1 MENKLVSIIV
11 PIYNQEKYLEKSLKS
26 ILNQTYENLEII
38 LVNDGSTDKSSD
50 IIESYKN
57 KDSRIKVVNKLNG
70 GLSSAII
77 AGLEIISSDYT
88 AFIDPDDYVGEEYIE
103 NFVRNI
109 YESDIVAMGFYY
121 DDNGKFNPYN
131 LKKTGIIDVDEAR
144 KFIRDTG
151 SSRINNLIFVSRWN
165 KLYKTEI
172 LRFMLPELRNYQ
184 KVTIGEDS
192 IFNAL
197 ALAYSSKISVVSS
210 PNSYFYNISN
220 DNSMMKIEKAENLNK
235 IIFACQKLKEIYN
248 NHDSIDMD
256 QIQSLYYLLTRA
268 EISKLYSFN
277 YKVYKDKISK
287 ITTNKLY
294 KDAIKSIKRES
305 TAKEKYKL
313 ALKENSTIN
322 YVYQKNKEK
331 FKILKSD
338 VKFYLEEVKKF
349 RFTNVK
355 GSLINYKWDK
365 NRKNAFKEL
374 KTKTPIIEKRIQQYL
389 DSAIRN
395 MKIGETSIEKNIFI
409 FWWDGFD
416 NAPYIVKKCRESVYK
431 YYSDFNIIDI
441 DKNNYNKY
449 TELDKKI
456 IEGFENNKI
465 SVQTFSDI
473 LRFNLLKCN
482 GGMWID
488 ATILFFN
495 RVDLTAALEFQSF
508 NSLEFSSSHTFFK
521 YKEKQ
526 CSWSGY
532 FIASVKNGEFV
543 TLVDFI
549 FQNYYLDYKEY
560 TTYFFIDIVLMLC
573 KLNEIEEGVLDKTL
587 KIDHDMFLLA
597 KVRNREY
604 DELLMR
610 EIKKIP
616 QKLSWKISEKKLGE
630 NTFLSEIL
638 RGEEYDK
645 FKD

>member
-26 ILNQTYENLEII
+26 ILNQTYEKLEII
-38 LVNDGSTDKSSD
+38 LVNDGSTDKSIN

-57 KDSRIKVVNKLNG
+57 KDPRIKVVNKLNG
-70 GLSSAII
+70 GLSTAII
-77 AGLEIISSDYT
+77 AGLEITSSDYT
-88 AFIDPDDYVGEEYIE
+88 AFIDPDDYVGEDYIE
-103 NFVRNI
+103 NFIRNV

-121 DDNGKFNPYN
+121 DDNGKFNPYS
-131 LKKTGIIDVDEAR
+131 LKKTGIIEVDEAR

-172 LRFMLPELRNYQ
+172 LRSMLPELRNYQ
-184 KVTIGEDS
+184 KVSIGEDS

-256 QIQSLYYLLTRA
+256 QIQSLYYFLTRA
-268 EISKLYSFN
+268 EILKLYSFN
-277 YKVYKDKISK
+277 YKVYKEKISK

-313 ALKENSTIN
+313 VLKENSAIN

-331 FKILKSD
+331 FKIWKSD

-374 KTKTPIIEKRIQQYL
+374 KTKTPIIEKRIQKYL
-389 DSAIRN
+389 NSAVRN

-431 YYSDFNIIDI
+431 YYPDFNIIDI

-456 IEGFENNKI
+456 IEGFENNRI
-465 SVQTFSDI
+465 SIQTFSDI

-488 ATILFFN
+488 ATILFFS

-616 QKLSWKISEKKLGE
+616 QKLSWKISEKKLEE

-645 FKD
+645 FKG

>member
-57 KDSRIKVVNKLNG
+57 KDSRIKVVNKLNW

-248 NHDSIDMD
+248 NHDSIDMN

-465 SVQTFSDI
+465 SIQTFSDI

>member
-465 SVQTFSDI
+465 SIQTFSDI

>member
-1 MENKLVSIIV
+1 M
-11 PIYNQEKYLEKSLKS
+11 
-26 ILNQTYENLEII
+26 
-38 LVNDGSTDKSSD
+38 
-50 IIESYKN
+50 
-57 KDSRIKVVNKLNG
+57 NG

-235 IIFACQKLKEIYN
+235 IIFACQKLKEIKK
-248 NHDSIDMD
+248 NHHSIDMD

-465 SVQTFSDI
+465 SIQTFSDI

>member
-256 QIQSLYYLLTRA
+256 QIQSLY
-268 EISKLYSFN
+268 
-277 YKVYKDKISK
+277 
-287 ITTNKLY
+287 
-294 KDAIKSIKRES
+294 
-305 TAKEKYKL
+305 
-313 ALKENSTIN
+313 
-322 YVYQKNKEK
+322 
-331 FKILKSD
+331 
-338 VKFYLEEVKKF
+338 
-349 RFTNVK
+349 
-355 GSLINYKWDK
+355 
-365 NRKNAFKEL
+365 
-374 KTKTPIIEKRIQQYL
+374 
-389 DSAIRN
+389 
-395 MKIGETSIEKNIFI
+395 
-409 FWWDGFD
+409 
-416 NAPYIVKKCRESVYK
+416 
-431 YYSDFNIIDI
+431 
-441 DKNNYNKY
+441 
-449 TELDKKI
+449 
-456 IEGFENNKI
+456 
-465 SVQTFSDI
+465 
-473 LRFNLLKCN
+473 
-482 GGMWID
+482 
-488 ATILFFN
+488 
-495 RVDLTAALEFQSF
+495 
-508 NSLEFSSSHTFFK
+508 
-521 YKEKQ
+521 
-526 CSWSGY
+526 
-532 FIASVKNGEFV
+532 
-543 TLVDFI
+543 
-549 FQNYYLDYKEY
+549 
-560 TTYFFIDIVLMLC
+560 
-573 KLNEIEEGVLDKTL
+573 
-587 KIDHDMFLLA
+587 
-597 KVRNREY
+597 
-604 DELLMR
+604 
-610 EIKKIP
+610 
-616 QKLSWKISEKKLGE
+616 
-630 NTFLSEIL
+630 
-638 RGEEYDK
+638 
-645 FKD
+645 

>member
-248 NHDSIDMD
+248 NHDSIDMN

-465 SVQTFSDI
+465 SIQTFSDI

>member
-256 QIQSLYYLLTRA
+256 QIQSLYYFLTRA

-338 VKFYLEEVKKF
+338 VKFYLEEVRKF

-374 KTKTPIIEKRIQQYL
+374 KIKTPIIEKRIQQYL

>member
-26 ILNQTYENLEII
+26 ILNQTYEKLEII
-38 LVNDGSTDKSSD
+38 LVNDGSTDKSIN

-57 KDSRIKVVNKLNG
+57 KDPRIKVVNKLNG
-70 GLSSAII
+70 GLSTAII
-77 AGLEIISSDYT
+77 AGLEITSSDYT
-88 AFIDPDDYVGEEYIE
+88 AFIDPDDYVGEDYIE
-103 NFVRNI
+103 NFIRNV

-121 DDNGKFNPYN
+121 DDNGKFNPYS

-172 LRFMLPELRNYQ
+172 LRYMLPELRNYQ
-184 KVTIGEDS
+184 KVSIGEDS

-220 DNSMMKIEKAENLNK
+220 DNSMMKIEKAENINK

-256 QIQSLYYLLTRA
+256 QIQSLYYFLTRA

-294 KDAIKSIKRES
+294 KDAIKNIKRES

-355 GSLINYKWDK
+355 GSLINYKWNK

-431 YYSDFNIIDI
+431 YYPDFNIIDI

-456 IEGFENNKI
+456 IEGFENNRI
-465 SVQTFSDI
+465 SIQTFSDI

-488 ATILFFN
+488 ATILFFS

-610 EIKKIP
+610 EIKRIP
-616 QKLSWKISEKKLGE
+616 QKLSWKISEKKLGG

-638 RGEEYDK
+638 RGEEHDK
-645 FKD
+645 FKG